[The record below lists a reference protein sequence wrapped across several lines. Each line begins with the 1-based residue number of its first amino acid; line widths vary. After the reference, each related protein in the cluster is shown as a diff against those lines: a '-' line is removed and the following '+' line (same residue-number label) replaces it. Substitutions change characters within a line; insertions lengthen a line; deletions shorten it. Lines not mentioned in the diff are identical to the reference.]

1 MFVDQVY
8 FPWWL
13 LHCLIFNNGSY
24 ITNQKAHRLIIDKA
38 MVLQINYKTCAVEV
52 KPQGKNINIQLIV
65 AWLLLFTTT
74 M

>member
-1 MFVDQVY
+1 
-8 FPWWL
+8 
-13 LHCLIFNNGSY
+13 
-24 ITNQKAHRLIIDKA
+24 

-65 AWLLLFTTT
+65 AWLLLLTTT